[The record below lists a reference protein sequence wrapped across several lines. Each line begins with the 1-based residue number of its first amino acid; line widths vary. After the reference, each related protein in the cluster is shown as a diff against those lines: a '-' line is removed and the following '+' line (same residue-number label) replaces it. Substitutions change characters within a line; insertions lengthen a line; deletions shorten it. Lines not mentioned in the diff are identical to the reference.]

1 MKRLSDN
8 AIEIVNELH
17 TERLAYEGEYVPIID
32 ALIRLAEYEDAE
44 EQGLLVRLPCKPGDS
59 FFAVRKFCD
68 EYGELEEP
76 VEHWDSD
83 CYGCN
88 LPCNGK
94 LKVVERK
101 FNSIHHIIAEMES
114 IGDSIFLTRE
124 EAEKALEDA

>member
-1 MKRLSDN
+1 MNRLTRRFENGRAYRHSDVIPAE
-8 AIEIVNELH
+8 AIQK
-17 TERLAYEGEYVPIID
+17 
-32 ALIRLAEYEDAE
+32 LAEYEDAE
-44 EQGLLVRLPCKPGDS
+44 EQGLLVRLPCKVGDS

-88 LPCNGK
+88 LSCNGK

-114 IGDSIFLTRE
+114 IGEVIFLTRE
-124 EAEKALEDA
+124 EAEKALEEACRKNT

>member
-1 MKRLSDN
+1 MKRLTKRDKDGIAYLPDCN
-8 AIEIVNELH
+8 APDFI
-17 TERLAYEGEYVPIID
+17 TERKAIN
-32 ALIRLAEYEDAE
+32 RLAEYEDAE
-44 EQGLLVRLPCKPGDS
+44 EQGLLVRLPCKVGDS

-101 FNSIHHIIAEMES
+101 FNSIHHIIANIKS